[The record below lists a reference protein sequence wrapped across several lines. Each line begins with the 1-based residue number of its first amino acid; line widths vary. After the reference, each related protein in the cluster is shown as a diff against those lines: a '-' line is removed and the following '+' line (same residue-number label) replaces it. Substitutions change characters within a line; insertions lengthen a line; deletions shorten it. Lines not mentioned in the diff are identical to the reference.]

1 MNKTNEVIKEENVIE
16 IHPLSK
22 GKRAILFLADFFISF
37 IFSIFFFSLAIL
49 PLGKVIISYD
59 SLSQK
64 TSEALSIRN
73 EILFENNLLF
83 YNEDLQN
90 SKRDFDACNTYTF
103 DRYVSFLLGINNDK
117 YDVFNNYYVDILHD
131 ENTYNNLFENKFF
144 ETKNSLKTDYFQAFL
159 PFFDEND
166 EPAERQKE
174 MLTEFQNEFY
184 LPAYATII
192 SLINTNDLTATIGG
206 VNYSFIDE
214 QNIALEVENIYR
226 ILVTSSVL
234 ISYFI
239 SFIICF
245 ILVPFINKNGKTI
258 GMLILSIERVNFD
271 HLKLLKKWDKLVVA
285 VFNFALN
292 AGQILFI
299 PMMSVNFNY
308 IFSLPSIFAIFI
320 ISILLV
326 VASSITLLFT
336 NFNQTLFDILS
347 RTFCL
352 KTEALDEIYRK
363 KGYIV

>member
-1 MNKTNEVIKEENVIE
+1 MKKDLEVSKEENVIE

-22 GKRAILFLADFFISF
+22 GKRALLFLADFFISF
-37 IFSIFFFSLAIL
+37 MFSIFFFSLAVL

-64 TSEALSIRN
+64 TSDSLKIRN
-73 EILFENNLLF
+73 EILFGNDLLF
-83 YNEDLQN
+83 YDENLQN
-90 SKRDFDACNTYTF
+90 SKRDFDACNAYTF
-103 DRYVSFLLGINNDK
+103 DRYVSFLLGINSDK

-131 ENTYNNLFENKFF
+131 ENTYNNLFENKYF
-144 ETKNSLKTDYFQAFL
+144 ESKNSLKTDYFEAFL
-159 PFFDEND
+159 TFFDEKD
-166 EPAERQKE
+166 EPNNRQIQ
-174 MLTEFQNEFY
+174 MLNDFQNQFY
-184 LPAYATII
+184 LPAYASII
-192 SLINTNDLTATIGG
+192 SSINTNDLTLEING
-206 VNYSFIDE
+206 VSYSYIAQ
-214 QNIALEVENIYR
+214 QNIALESENIYR
-226 ILVTSSVL
+226 ILVTSCVL

-299 PMMSVNFNY
+299 PMMTVNFNY
-308 IFSLPSIFAIFI
+308 IFSLPTIFTIFI
-320 ISILLV
+320 ISILLIIV
-326 VASSITLLFT
+326 SSITLLFT

-347 RTFCL
+347 RSFCL

-363 KGYIV
+363 KGYFN